1 MEENTSKLG
10 VVEDQCHLEGLLE
23 MESVIIDL
31 CEGFKKEEMLINYK
45 PKSYDWGYKG
55 PTL

>member
-45 PKSYDWGYKG
+45 PKSYD
-55 PTL
+55 

>member
-1 MEENTSKLG
+1 
-10 VVEDQCHLEGLLE
+10 